1 MRNSL
6 SQFAPVNPGS
16 HIHTPAVQVPFAPQ
30 DTLAQRSATNTIEW
44 SNLFI
49 YLLCIGKHRLF
60 NFSDTNA
67 SIFLH
72 ENKMNF

>member
-49 YLLCIGKHRLF
+49 YYAW
-60 NFSDTNA
+60 TNIDYLI
-67 SIFLH
+67 SVTQMRQYFYM
-72 ENKMNF
+72 KTK